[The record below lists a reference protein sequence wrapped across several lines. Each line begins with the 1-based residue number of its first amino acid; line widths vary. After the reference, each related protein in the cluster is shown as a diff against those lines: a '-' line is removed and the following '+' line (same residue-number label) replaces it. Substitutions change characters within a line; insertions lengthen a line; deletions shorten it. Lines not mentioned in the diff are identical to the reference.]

1 MYKKAAAALLI
12 AAMALT
18 LFAGCKNKKETEPS
32 TSDVSSSSV
41 TDTSAATTA
50 APSTTAAPTTEAP
63 TTAAP
68 TTEAPTTAAPTTAAP
83 TTAAPTTAAP
93 TTEAPTA
100 APTTEAPTAP
110 PTKAQLS
117 AGEIGSSIASRSSL
131 FKETVNQTSSSM
143 GLGYFRISDSMVADS
158 AYYKATSAVA
168 DELLVVKL
176 APGASADTVM
186 SCFRSRQAYQ
196 EDVYSD
202 YVPSEVPKIE
212 NAVMYTS
219 GDYCV
224 FCVCEDADAVESILD
239 NLIG

>member
-1 MYKKAAAALLI
+1 MYKKTLAALLI

-32 TSDVSSSSV
+32 TSDVSSSAV
-41 TDTSAATTA
+41 TDTSASTTEATTTA
-50 APSTTAAPTTEAP
+50 ATTTTEVTTTAATTTTEV
-63 TTAAP
+63 T
-68 TTEAPTTAAPTTAAP
+68 

-93 TTEAPTA
+93 TTEAPTTEAPTTA
-100 APTTEAPTAP
+100 APTTEPPTEP

-117 AGEIGSSIASRSSL
+117 AGDIGSSIASRSSL
-131 FKETVNQTSSSM
+131 FGETVNPASSSV
-143 GLGYFRISDSMVADS
+143 GLGYFRISESMVADS

-186 SCFRSRQAYQ
+186 SCFRTRQAYQ

-202 YVPSEVPKIE
+202 YVPTEVPKIE
-212 NAVMYTS
+212 NAVLFHI

-224 FCVCEDADAVESILD
+224 FCVCEDADAVESILYS
-239 NLIG
+239 LIG

>member
-1 MYKKAAAALLI
+1 MYKKIFAALLI

-32 TSDVSSSSV
+32 TSDVSSSAV
-41 TDTSAATTA
+41 TDTSASTTEATTTA
-50 APSTTAAPTTEAP
+50 ATTTEATTTAATTTTEVTTTAAPTTEAT

-68 TTEAPTTAAPTTAAP
+68 TTEPT
-83 TTAAPTTAAP
+83 TTAAP
-93 TTEAPTA
+93 TTEPPTD
-100 APTTEAPTAP
+100 P

-117 AGEIGSSIASRSSL
+117 AGDIGSSIASRSSL
-131 FKETVNQTSSSM
+131 FGETVNPASSSM
-143 GLGYFRISDSMVADS
+143 GLGYFGISGSMVADS

-202 YVPSEVPKIE
+202 YVPTEVPKIE

-224 FCVCEDADAVESILD
+224 FCVCEDAGAVRSILYD
-239 NLIG
+239 LIG

>member
-18 LFAGCKNKKETEPS
+18 LFAGCKNKKGNEPS

-50 APSTTAAPTTEAP
+50 APSSTAATTAVPTTEATTTAAPTTEATTTAAPTTEAP
-63 TTAAP
+63 A
-68 TTEAPTTAAPTTAAP
+68 TEAP
-83 TTAAPTTAAP
+83 
-93 TTEAPTA
+93 TEAPTA
-100 APTTEAPTAP
+100 PPATEAPTEP

-131 FKETVNQTSSSM
+131 FGETVNQTSSSM

>member
-18 LFAGCKNKKETEPS
+18 LFAGCKNKKGNEPS

-50 APSTTAAPTTEAP
+50 APSSTAATTAAPTTEATTTAAPTTEATTTAAPTTEAP
-63 TTAAP
+63 A
-68 TTEAPTTAAPTTAAP
+68 TEAPT
-83 TTAAPTTAAP
+83 
-93 TTEAPTA
+93 E
-100 APTTEAPTAP
+100 P
-110 PTKAQLS
+110 PTRAQLS
-117 AGEIGSSIASRSSL
+117 AGEIGSSIASKSSL
-131 FKETVNQTSSSM
+131 FGETVNQTSSSM

-186 SCFRSRQAYQ
+186 SCFHSRQAYQ

>member
-12 AAMALT
+12 AAMAIT

-32 TSDVSSSSV
+32 ASDVSSSSV
-41 TDTSAATTA
+41 TDVSAATTA
-50 APSTTAAPTTEAP
+50 DPSSTAATTATTTEVTTTATTTTEATTTAAPTTEAP

-68 TTEAPTTAAPTTAAP
+68 TTEPT
-83 TTAAPTTAAP
+83 TTAAP
-93 TTEAPTA
+93 TTEPPT
-100 APTTEAPTAP
+100 EP

-117 AGEIGSSIASRSSL
+117 AGEVASSIASRTSL
-131 FKETVNQTSSSM
+131 FGEPVNQTSSSI
-143 GLGYFRISDSMVADS
+143 GLGYFRIGETTVADS

-176 APGASADTVM
+176 ASGASADTVM
-186 SCFRSRQAYQ
+186 SCFRTRQAYQ

-212 NAVMYTS
+212 NAVMFHS

-224 FCVCEDADAVESILD
+224 FCVCEDADAVESILYD
-239 NLIG
+239 LIG